1 MFNFMALMNCILNLL
16 ISIPDPRNGFIQY
29 SIKAIAI
36 IFKLFLSY
44 FGSAWIPH
52 LKKHD
57 Y

>member
-1 MFNFMALMNCILNLL
+1 MALMNCILNLL
-16 ISIPDPRNGFIQY
+16 ISIPDQRNGFIQY
-29 SIKAIAI
+29 SIKATAI
-36 IFKLFLSY
+36 IFKIFLSY